1 MNPLLIIKFFH
12 SNFKIKLIYF
22 CAMIGIG
29 HWLGQWLVNGNNMN
43 DICHY
48 SIECDSGLTRQIFHY
63 FCDSTRLD
71 SRSGDSWLDS
81 TRALV
86 PVTRDSTRTRP
97 SWLDSGLVP
106 SDSST
111 ALAETGV
118 KLLLYNI
125 EIKESFFKI
134 ILVYECF
141 SHWCTLGTSQT
152 LIWTLI
158 WAKV

>member
-43 DICHY
+43 DIRHY

-97 SWLDSGLVP
+97 SWLV
-106 SDSST
+106 T
-111 ALAETGV
+111 R
-118 KLLLYNI
+118 
-125 EIKESFFKI
+125 
-134 ILVYECF
+134 
-141 SHWCTLGTSQT
+141 LGTRSKW
-152 LIWTLI
+152 LVNSSEYRGCIYFAVAVAAWNNFLLKNV
-158 WAKV
+158 AKFHYSLKV